1 MPIRVYYPSCLGLD
15 IAKATIDA
23 CFESDTAQH
32 RITVENTP
40 SGLQRLLRWLRKLCP
55 GSSVPVVL
63 EASGIFGELAA
74 AFFHEN
80 DYFVSVVNPRWI
92 KDHGRS
98 EGRRNKTD
106 EQDACMIAAYGRT
119 HLLDRWLPPTPEQ
132 AELRALVRR
141 LQTVEDLVQAEA
153 RRQELAPK
161 FASLRGS
168 LRRISSALKAEQKQL
183 EKVLRAHLASHPA
196 LAADCAR
203 LAAIEGI
210 GAKTARL
217 LVAELPRHLPNS
229 RAAAAWVGVTPRKH
243 ESGSSVRRPSRI
255 GKEGQQRLRRGLYMP
270 AIVARSRNPR
280 LRAFADRLEA
290 AGKTKMAVL
299 FAVMHKLVR
308 TSFALLKDQSTYD
321 PNHQPLHP
329 LIST

>member
-32 RITVENTP
+32 RFRVENTP
-40 SGLQRLLRWLRKLCP
+40 SGLKRLLRWLRKLCP
-55 GSSVPVVL
+55 ASVPVVL
-63 EASGIFGELAA
+63 EATGVFGEPAA
-74 AFFHEN
+74 AFFHEH

-119 HLLDRWLPPTPEQ
+119 HLLDRWLPPTAEQ

-153 RRQELAPK
+153 RRQELAPR
-161 FASLRGS
+161 FASLRQS
-168 LRRISSALKAEQKQL
+168 LRRISSALKAEQQHL
-183 EKVLRAHLASHPA
+183 EKALRAHLTAHPA

-229 RAAAAWVGVTPRKH
+229 RAAAAWVGVTPRRH
-243 ESGSSVRRPSRI
+243 ESGTSVRRPSRI

-290 AGKTKMAVL
+290 AGKSKMAVL

-308 TSFALLKDQSTYD
+308 TSFALLKNQSTYN
-321 PNHQPLHP
+321 PHHQPLHP